1 MAFIKHVGRMGDRKL
16 CVLFRQVP
24 GEDHMCLII
33 HPEVLPAHWQDA
45 IQKVIE
51 SDIGQTADELA
62 NAMHRSLLPDGRPIL
77 ETLHNERMI
86 KKVRTADVIMTPTTN
101 SSIRLDEL
109 NKMLNE
115 MKQGDEAIK
124 RMAQNDA
131 SRGMVEPG
139 VKRAAEAAYKKDRAE
154 KADPNY
160 VAPPVLKAGQDGA
173 LTDRD
178 IAANMFGGGGMGNLG
193 DMLAQAKAMELNAK
207 QMVAEA
213 ARMKKDAERMDPTVN
228 AKNAKKA
235 PPVAVA
241 EPAPVPKARRAKAKV
256 ADATAQ

>member
-1 MAFIKHVGRMGDRKL
+1 MNW
-16 CVLFRQVP
+16 P
-24 GEDHMCLII
+24 
-33 HPEVLPAHWQDA
+33 
-45 IQKVIE
+45 
-51 SDIGQTADELA
+51 

-178 IAANMFGGGGMGNLG
+178 IAANM
-193 DMLAQAKAMELNAK
+193 LAQAKAMELNAK